1 MYILITSSMN
11 LWMIVPRTVFCVT
24 WKSSSRFDIF
34 SRRNRSGHSE
44 KSDKPLYDNV
54 FIFDPIDDFFGNYQE
69 CARHVRTYSASS
81 PFASP

>member
-1 MYILITSSMN
+1 MPISN
-11 LWMIVPRTVFCVT
+11 VEAMINYSGTLL
-24 WKSSSRFDIF
+24 SFD
-34 SRRNRSGHSE
+34 
-44 KSDKPLYDNV
+44 DNV